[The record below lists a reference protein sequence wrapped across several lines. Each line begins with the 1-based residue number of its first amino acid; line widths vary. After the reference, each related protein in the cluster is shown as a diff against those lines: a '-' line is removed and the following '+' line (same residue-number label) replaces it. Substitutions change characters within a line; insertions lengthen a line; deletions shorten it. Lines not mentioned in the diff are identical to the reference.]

1 VSDIIPSDKRADSDA
16 RHEADHAN
24 IADMLGLLH
33 QKGYIC
39 NVKNPAFSGGARGD
53 GTTDD
58 TAAVNAAIQAA
69 QGFPNGGIV
78 EFPYGVYATSAP
90 LVSAGNDIWFIGPHG
105 LKATMGGAGNNND
118 SSATIKP
125 LSTWA
130 KGTANQPAAI
140 LVDATAAGKNLSR
153 GGIVNIY
160 VDGGNLPPSTLMHG
174 IATYGYVGGWT
185 LHDFIVASI
194 ANTSSIGVNQVAD
207 STGARPQGNSITR
220 GLVQATMGGGV
231 ILSAGDATIE
241 HIHTQSTGGNG
252 ISITG
257 RGGDTRLSHC
267 RGDLARMNGF
277 YINVPCGQ
285 YLGMVQLS
293 NCSTQRNGNNGIQIS
308 NSVADR
314 ISVVYCTGCVFQ
326 GDGTSGS
333 PNSGIRLSGPVG
345 AVFTGCGVHVNSGI
359 PADGRGTWPTY
370 AITTAAD
377 SVAPPVFVDIHGGF
391 YNAAT
396 AFSNKINAPLVSVVD
411 ALEYHGGQWLPNGSP
426 THITAL

>member
-1 VSDIIPSDKRADSDA
+1 VSDAIPPGNPADSEA

-24 IADMLGLLH
+24 IAEKLGLLH
-33 QKGYIC
+33 QQGFIC
-39 NVKNPAFSGGARGD
+39 NVKNPDFAGGAKGD
-53 GTTDD
+53 GATDD
-58 TAAVNAAIQAA
+58 TAAINAAIRAA
-69 QGFPNGGIV
+69 HGFPNGGIV
-78 EFPYGVYATSAP
+78 EFPYGTYATSAP
-90 LVSAGNDIWFIGPHG
+90 LVSASNDIWFVGPHG
-105 LKATMGGAGNNND
+105 PKATMGGAGNSND

-130 KGTANQPAAI
+130 KGSANQPAAI
-140 LVDATAAGKNLSR
+140 LVDAVAAGRRLSR
-153 GGIVNIY
+153 GGIVNIS

-174 IATYGYVGGWT
+174 IATYGHIGAWT

-194 ANTSSIGVNQVAD
+194 ANTSSVGVNQVAD
-207 STGARPQGNSITR
+207 PAGAEPQGNSITR
-220 GLVQATMGGGV
+220 GLVQSTMGGGV

-241 HIHTQSTGGNG
+241 HIHTQGTGGNG
-252 ISITG
+252 ISIIG
-257 RGGDTRLSHC
+257 RGGDTRLSQC
-267 RGDLARMNGF
+267 RGDLARLNGF

-293 NCSTQRNGNNGIQIS
+293 NCSSQRNGNNGIKIA
-308 NSVADR
+308 NSAADR

-326 GDGTSGS
+326 GDGTAGS

-359 PADGRGTWPTY
+359 PADGSGTWPAY

-396 AFSNKINAPLVSVVD
+396 AFSNKISAPLISVVD
-411 ALEYHGGQWLPNGSP
+411 ALEYHGGQWRPNLAP
-426 THITAL
+426 AHITAL

>member
-1 VSDIIPSDKRADSDA
+1 MSEIIPSGDRAGSDA
-16 RHEADHAN
+16 RHEADHAS
-24 IADMLGLLH
+24 AAAMLGLLH

-39 NVKNPAFSGGARGD
+39 NVKNPAFAGGATGD

-58 TAAVNAAIQAA
+58 TPAISAAIQAA
-69 QGFPNGGIV
+69 QGFPTGGIV

-90 LVSAGNDIWFIGPHG
+90 LVSAGNDIWFVGPHG
-105 LKATMGGAGNNND
+105 PKATMGGAGDTND

-125 LSTWA
+125 LHTWG
-130 KGTANQPAAI
+130 KGSANQAAAI
-140 LVDATAAGKNLSR
+140 LVDAVAAGKKLSR
-153 GGIVNIY
+153 GGVVNIN
-160 VDGGNLPPSTLMHG
+160 VDGSNLPPSTLMHG
-174 IATYGYVGGWT
+174 IATYGQVGAWA
-185 LHDFIVASI
+185 LHDFIVTSI
-194 ANTSSIGVNQVAD
+194 ANASSVGVNQVAD
-207 STGARPQGNSITR
+207 PAGGRPQGNSITR

-231 ILSAGDATIE
+231 ILSAGDATID
-241 HIHTQSTGGNG
+241 HIHTQGTGGNG

-257 RGGDTRLSHC
+257 RGGDTRLAHC

-293 NCSTQRNGNNGIQIS
+293 NCSTQRNGDNGIKIA
-308 NSVADR
+308 NSAVDQV
-314 ISVVYCTGCVFQ
+314 SVVYCTGCVFQ

-359 PADGRGTWPTY
+359 PADGRGSWPTF

-377 SVAPPVFVDIHGGF
+377 NVAPPAFVDIHGGF

-396 AFSNKINAPLVSVVD
+396 AFSNKIDAPLVSVVD
-411 ALEYHGGQWLPNGSP
+411 ALEYHGGQWPVNGTP
-426 THITAL
+426 TRITKL

>member
-1 VSDIIPSDKRADSDA
+1 
-16 RHEADHAN
+16 
-24 IADMLGLLH
+24 MLGLLH
-33 QKGYIC
+33 QKGHIC
-39 NVKNPAFSGGARGD
+39 NVRNPAFAGGARGD
-53 GTTDD
+53 GRTDD
-58 TAAVNAAIQAA
+58 TAAILAAIEAA
-69 QGFPNGGIV
+69 HGFPSGGIV

-90 LVSAGNDIWFIGPHG
+90 LVSAGNDIWFVGPHG
-105 LKATMGGAGNNND
+105 PKATMGGAGNSND

-130 KGTANQPAAI
+130 NGSASQPAAI
-140 LVDATAAGKNLSR
+140 LIDAVAAGKHLSR
-153 GGIVNIY
+153 GGIVNIG

-174 IATYGYVGGWT
+174 IATYGHVGAWT

-194 ANTSSIGVNQVAD
+194 ANTSSVGVNQIAD
-207 STGARPQGNSITR
+207 SSGARPQGNSITR
-220 GLVQATMGGGV
+220 GLVQSTMGGGV

-241 HIHTQSTGGNG
+241 HLHTQGTGGNG
-252 ISITG
+252 ISING

-277 YINVPCGQ
+277 HIDVPCGQ

-293 NCSTQRNGNNGIQIS
+293 NCSTQRNGDNGIQIS
-308 NSVADR
+308 NSAGGQV
-314 ISVVYCTGCVFQ
+314 SVVYCTGCVFQ

-333 PNSGIRLSGPVG
+333 PGSGIRLSGPVG

-359 PADGRGTWPTY
+359 PADGSGTWPTY

-377 SVAPPVFVDIHGGF
+377 SVGPPVFVDIHGGF

-396 AFSNKINAPLVSVVD
+396 AFANRVSAPLTSVVD
-411 ALEYHGGQWLPNGSP
+411 ALEYHGGQWSP
-426 THITAL
+426 GHTPARITAL

>member
-1 VSDIIPSDKRADSDA
+1 
-16 RHEADHAN
+16 
-24 IADMLGLLH
+24 
-33 QKGYIC
+33 
-39 NVKNPAFSGGARGD
+39 
-53 GTTDD
+53 
-58 TAAVNAAIQAA
+58 
-69 QGFPNGGIV
+69 
-78 EFPYGVYATSAP
+78 
-90 LVSAGNDIWFIGPHG
+90 
-105 LKATMGGAGNNND
+105 
-118 SSATIKP
+118 
-125 LSTWA
+125 
-130 KGTANQPAAI
+130 
-140 LVDATAAGKNLSR
+140 
-153 GGIVNIY
+153 
-160 VDGGNLPPSTLMHG
+160 
-174 IATYGYVGGWT
+174 
-185 LHDFIVASI
+185 
-194 ANTSSIGVNQVAD
+194 
-207 STGARPQGNSITR
+207 
-220 GLVQATMGGGV
+220 MGGGV

-293 NCSTQRNGNNGIQIS
+293 NCSSQRNGNNGIEIS

-333 PNSGIRLSGPVG
+333 PSSGIRLSGPVG

-359 PADGRGTWPTY
+359 PADGSGTWPAY

-411 ALEYHGGQWLPNGSP
+411 ALEYHGGQWLPNGTP
-426 THITAL
+426 TRISAL